1 MQRLNELMKPR
12 SHGLVSG
19 FWLWAEK
26 QHLSP
31 KHGLPQRN
39 DQRIDH
45 RRYNSN
51 RRQEDLPAK
60 QPHQQHAATP
70 EVHKDPVPPT
80 RDQIQNHHGPN
91 VTLHTDAKSTLAK
104 NVIPMPYLKHNTH
117 KRENAMTDNTYTH
130 LTLVVDRS
138 GSMSD
143 IRDDAQGGIQELLR
157 EQFAESGKLTV
168 TLVEFDDV
176 ANDVARIATSPFTY
190 ELHPRG
196 TTALLDTVGR
206 EVAQTG
212 IDLGALPEADRPG
225 RVVFVVVT
233 DGAENA
239 STEYTLE
246 KLSADIARQRD
257 QFNWQFQFIGA
268 GEDAWQGAELGMK
281 SSTFARSGKN
291 QRKVYSDMN
300 TSLKNYRSSQDVA
313 FEMPDVIEDQD

>member
-1 MQRLNELMKPR
+1 
-12 SHGLVSG
+12 
-19 FWLWAEK
+19 
-26 QHLSP
+26 
-31 KHGLPQRN
+31 
-39 DQRIDH
+39 
-45 RRYNSN
+45 
-51 RRQEDLPAK
+51 
-60 QPHQQHAATP
+60 
-70 EVHKDPVPPT
+70 
-80 RDQIQNHHGPN
+80 
-91 VTLHTDAKSTLAK
+91 
-104 NVIPMPYLKHNTH
+104 
-117 KRENAMTDNTYTH
+117 MTDNTYTH

-176 ANDVARIATSPFTY
+176 ANDVARLATSPFTY

-212 IDLGALPEADRPG
+212 IDLGALAEADRPG

-246 KLSADIARQRD
+246 KLRADIARQRD

-300 TSLKNYRSSQDVA
+300 TSLKNYRSSQAAA
-313 FEMPDVIEDQD
+313 FEMPEVIEDKD

>member
-1 MQRLNELMKPR
+1 
-12 SHGLVSG
+12 
-19 FWLWAEK
+19 
-26 QHLSP
+26 
-31 KHGLPQRN
+31 
-39 DQRIDH
+39 
-45 RRYNSN
+45 
-51 RRQEDLPAK
+51 
-60 QPHQQHAATP
+60 
-70 EVHKDPVPPT
+70 
-80 RDQIQNHHGPN
+80 
-91 VTLHTDAKSTLAK
+91 
-104 NVIPMPYLKHNTH
+104 
-117 KRENAMTDNTYTH
+117 MTDNTYTH

-176 ANDVARIATSPFTY
+176 ANDVARMATSPFTY

>member
-1 MQRLNELMKPR
+1 
-12 SHGLVSG
+12 
-19 FWLWAEK
+19 
-26 QHLSP
+26 
-31 KHGLPQRN
+31 
-39 DQRIDH
+39 
-45 RRYNSN
+45 
-51 RRQEDLPAK
+51 
-60 QPHQQHAATP
+60 
-70 EVHKDPVPPT
+70 
-80 RDQIQNHHGPN
+80 
-91 VTLHTDAKSTLAK
+91 
-104 NVIPMPYLKHNTH
+104 
-117 KRENAMTDNTYTH
+117 MTDNTYTH

-157 EQFAESGKLTV
+157 EQFAETGKLTV

-176 ANDVARIATSPFTY
+176 ANDVARMATSPFTY

-206 EVAQTG
+206 EIAQTG
-212 IDLGALPEADRPG
+212 LDLGGLPEADRPG

-246 KLSADIARQRD
+246 KLRADIARQRD

-291 QRKVYSDMN
+291 QRKVYGDMN
-300 TSLKNYRSSQDVA
+300 DSMKRYRSGTDASFD
-313 FEMPDVIEDQD
+313 MPEVIEDED

>member
-1 MQRLNELMKPR
+1 
-12 SHGLVSG
+12 
-19 FWLWAEK
+19 
-26 QHLSP
+26 
-31 KHGLPQRN
+31 
-39 DQRIDH
+39 
-45 RRYNSN
+45 
-51 RRQEDLPAK
+51 
-60 QPHQQHAATP
+60 
-70 EVHKDPVPPT
+70 
-80 RDQIQNHHGPN
+80 
-91 VTLHTDAKSTLAK
+91 
-104 NVIPMPYLKHNTH
+104 
-117 KRENAMTDNTYTH
+117 MTDNTYTH

-239 STEYTLE
+239 STDYTLE
-246 KLSADIARQRD
+246 KLRADIARQRD

-300 TSLKNYRSSQDVA
+300 TSLKNFRSDAVAA
-313 FEMPDVIEDQD
+313 FEMPDVIEDED

>member
-1 MQRLNELMKPR
+1 
-12 SHGLVSG
+12 
-19 FWLWAEK
+19 
-26 QHLSP
+26 
-31 KHGLPQRN
+31 
-39 DQRIDH
+39 
-45 RRYNSN
+45 
-51 RRQEDLPAK
+51 
-60 QPHQQHAATP
+60 
-70 EVHKDPVPPT
+70 
-80 RDQIQNHHGPN
+80 
-91 VTLHTDAKSTLAK
+91 
-104 NVIPMPYLKHNTH
+104 
-117 KRENAMTDNTYTH
+117 MTDNTYTH

-176 ANDVARIATSPFTY
+176 ANDVARMATSPFTY

-246 KLSADIARQRD
+246 KLHADIARQRD

-300 TSLKNYRSSQDVA
+300 TSLKNFRSDAVAA
-313 FEMPDVIEDQD
+313 FEMPDVIEDED

>member
-1 MQRLNELMKPR
+1 
-12 SHGLVSG
+12 
-19 FWLWAEK
+19 
-26 QHLSP
+26 
-31 KHGLPQRN
+31 
-39 DQRIDH
+39 
-45 RRYNSN
+45 
-51 RRQEDLPAK
+51 
-60 QPHQQHAATP
+60 
-70 EVHKDPVPPT
+70 
-80 RDQIQNHHGPN
+80 
-91 VTLHTDAKSTLAK
+91 
-104 NVIPMPYLKHNTH
+104 
-117 KRENAMTDNTYTH
+117 MTDNTYTH

>member
-1 MQRLNELMKPR
+1 
-12 SHGLVSG
+12 
-19 FWLWAEK
+19 
-26 QHLSP
+26 
-31 KHGLPQRN
+31 
-39 DQRIDH
+39 
-45 RRYNSN
+45 
-51 RRQEDLPAK
+51 
-60 QPHQQHAATP
+60 
-70 EVHKDPVPPT
+70 
-80 RDQIQNHHGPN
+80 
-91 VTLHTDAKSTLAK
+91 
-104 NVIPMPYLKHNTH
+104 
-117 KRENAMTDNTYTH
+117 MTDNTYTH

-157 EQFAESGKLTV
+157 EQFAETGKLTV

-176 ANDVARIATSPFTY
+176 ANDVARMANSPFTY

-196 TTALLDTVGR
+196 MTALLDTVGR

-212 IDLGALPEADRPG
+212 IDLGGLPESDRPG

-246 KLSADIARQRD
+246 KLRADIARQRD

-281 SSTFARSGKN
+281 SSTFARTGKN

-300 TSLKNYRSSQDVA
+300 VSLKTFRSGIVA
-313 FEMPDVIEDQD
+313 SFDMPEVIEDED

>member
-1 MQRLNELMKPR
+1 
-12 SHGLVSG
+12 
-19 FWLWAEK
+19 
-26 QHLSP
+26 
-31 KHGLPQRN
+31 
-39 DQRIDH
+39 
-45 RRYNSN
+45 
-51 RRQEDLPAK
+51 
-60 QPHQQHAATP
+60 
-70 EVHKDPVPPT
+70 
-80 RDQIQNHHGPN
+80 
-91 VTLHTDAKSTLAK
+91 
-104 NVIPMPYLKHNTH
+104 
-117 KRENAMTDNTYTH
+117 MTDNTYTH

-157 EQFAESGKLTV
+157 EQFAETGKLAV

-176 ANDVARIATSPFTY
+176 ANDVARMATSPFTY

-206 EVAQTG
+206 EIAQTG
-212 IDLGALPEADRPG
+212 INLDALPESERPG

-246 KLSADIARQRD
+246 KLRADIARQRD

-291 QRKVYSDMN
+291 QRKVYGDMN
-300 TSLKNYRSSQDVA
+300 DSLKNYRSGKDVA
-313 FEMPDVIEDQD
+313 FDMPEVIEDED

>member
-1 MQRLNELMKPR
+1 
-12 SHGLVSG
+12 
-19 FWLWAEK
+19 
-26 QHLSP
+26 
-31 KHGLPQRN
+31 
-39 DQRIDH
+39 
-45 RRYNSN
+45 
-51 RRQEDLPAK
+51 
-60 QPHQQHAATP
+60 
-70 EVHKDPVPPT
+70 
-80 RDQIQNHHGPN
+80 
-91 VTLHTDAKSTLAK
+91 
-104 NVIPMPYLKHNTH
+104 
-117 KRENAMTDNTYTH
+117 MTDNTYTH

-157 EQFAESGKLTV
+157 EQFAETGKLTV

-176 ANDVARIATSPFTY
+176 ANDVARLATSPFTY

-206 EVAQTG
+206 EIAQTG
-212 IDLGALPEADRPG
+212 INLDALPESERPG

-246 KLSADIARQRD
+246 KLRADIARQRD

-291 QRKVYSDMN
+291 QRKVYGDMN
-300 TSLKNYRSSQDVA
+300 TSLKNYRSGTDA
-313 FEMPDVIEDQD
+313 NFDMPEVIEDED